1 MKIILLFCLTIT
13 TTFALS
19 AQTRDKKIR
28 KIITRLEDLQVT
40 YLLRGD
46 IDAMQR
52 RWSKDYTVNN
62 AFDVV
67 VNANEG
73 RVRKGLTTYAQFDRI
88 IETIRVHGR
97 TVIVMGSE
105 TVVPSGKSVNAGRT
119 INRRFTDIW
128 MNVRRKWLLFG
139 RQASVICETRI
150 AP

>member
-28 KIITRLEDLQVT
+28 KIITRLEDLQVA

>member
-28 KIITRLEDLQVT
+28 KIITRLEDLQVA

-88 IETIRVHGR
+88 IETIRVHGH

>member
-73 RVRKGLTTYAQFDRI
+73 RVRKGLTTYAQFGRI